1 MEIST
6 NQNAAVNDLVAMIAG
21 IFKNESGEI
30 DTIEAISG
38 TARLAGSFLFRSFGF
53 TLDDAKPGSV
63 VLSEEANTKGPQ
75 LVNITYS
82 VLQHFG
88 VVIDNDK
95 MSTETQQQS
104 ASNFVDMMNRIQKA
118 ALEIMQKNELN
129 YEQMAQSA
137 AIATAF
143 IIQQSDTISP
153 EDGFGTAIYHY
164 VEGIKTYPP
173 EFD

>member
-1 MEIST
+1 MEISK
-6 NQNAAVNDLVAMIAG
+6 NQNAAVNDIVTMVAG
-21 IFKNESGEI
+21 SVKNESGDI
-30 DTIEAISG
+30 DTVEAISG

-63 VLSEEANTKGPQ
+63 VLSEEANAKGPQ

-88 VVIDNDK
+88 VLIDNNK
-95 MSTETQQQS
+95 MSLETQKQS
-104 ASNFVDMMNRIQKA
+104 ASSFVDMMARIQRP
-118 ALEIMQKNELN
+118 ALEIMEKHDLD

-143 IIQQSDTISP
+143 LIQQS
-153 EDGFGTAIYHY
+153 EDLTAEEGLGTAIYHY

-173 EFD
+173 DID